1 MKLSHVR
8 LLVPNVQDCFFFY
21 QELLGFEVVWG
32 DENSPYVEFET
43 GETKIALYERSME
56 AEVVGRID
64 RPLISDSQ
72 DQVAI
77 ILAVN
82 NIDHVYRELLDKGVS
97 FINSPQSREDWGIRF
112 AHFRDPAGNLF
123 EINQGL

>member
-56 AEVVGRID
+56 AEVVGRTD